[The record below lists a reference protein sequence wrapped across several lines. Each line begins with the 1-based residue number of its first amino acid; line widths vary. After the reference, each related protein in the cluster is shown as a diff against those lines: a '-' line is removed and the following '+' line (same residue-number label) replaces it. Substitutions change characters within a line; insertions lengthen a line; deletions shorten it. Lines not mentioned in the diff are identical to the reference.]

1 MHLLE
6 MSIKFNFEGLNLEH
20 LFKLFFVFQD
30 TDFFVFN
37 NIGLTFYLNFL
48 HMDFAGV
55 SLCLDLGYAFRG
67 WKTTYVMLCPS

>member
-48 HMDFAGV
+48 HMGFAGV
-55 SLCLDLGYAFRG
+55 SLCLGAFRG